1 MQNYRKFRARLPFGM
16 PRGAAFSGLSSRAAA
31 IVTIVLALQ
40 ACAEKESSFF
50 APAAEEGPGNLVPA
64 AEDLNGTWNLDY
76 LVVSTTCE
84 ADLADFERQAEY
96 NTFISGTWMLDVL
109 PDGSATPIRG
119 PYNTVTGAYT
129 GESAPVSIGNGEFS
143 EESWEMSFRLNSRD
157 IPTMSGTA
165 VERITSGGSP
175 VCERRYDVSG
185 ARLVAVPL

>member
-1 MQNYRKFRARLPFGM
+1 MQNYRIFRARLPFGM
-16 PRGAAFSGLSSRAAA
+16 PRGAAFSGWSSRVAA

-64 AEDLNGTWNLDY
+64 AEDLDGTWNLDY

-84 ADLADFERQAEY
+84 ANLADFERQAEY

-119 PYNTVTGAYT
+119 PYNTVTGAYA

-143 EESWEMSFRLNSRD
+143 EESWDMSFRLDSRD